1 MAPGISKEI
10 DFYASEA
17 VIAKLPFLFVLFY
30 VIQLEEDDIWMCGH
44 KLCSQVL
51 VLWTI
56 LFNIFMDLDEGIK
69 YPLSKFADDSK
80 LEVSVTKLCL

>member
-1 MAPGISKEI
+1 
-10 DFYASEA
+10 
-17 VIAKLPFLFVLFY
+17 
-30 VIQLEEDDIWMCGH
+30 MCGH

-51 VLWTI
+51 VLRTI
-56 LFNIFMDLDEGIK
+56 LFNIFTDLDEGTK